1 MSLALLN
8 PHLDVPA
15 NALDF
20 LAKTAAFKPKVEFE
34 LDLKN
39 FIIKTAS
46 TAAELREIISL
57 RQHSFIEDFMGEDG
71 AGYVDFDHYDLKA
84 DHIILKSKKTG
95 EIVGS
100 YRVMNSAFT
109 DQLFSSEQFDLSLFD
124 RADGIKV
131 ELGRAVIHKDH
142 RNGLTL
148 SLVWKGIAHYASLAG
163 ARYLCGCAS
172 TKTLSQRVAESIYW
186 HLYPTHSNDVFDI
199 KVLPA
204 FEHPNLFEAED
215 LMPWEMVKE
224 VIPPLLK
231 SYIKAGSKIC
241 SRPAYDRVF
250 KCVDF
255 FTVLDLKTMNSQY
268 QEKYFG

>member
-1 MSLALLN
+1 MSLALFNLPLN
-8 PHLDVPA
+8 QPPQ
-15 NALDF
+15 ALDF
-20 LAKTAAFKPKVEFE
+20 LAKTSTFKPKVEFE

-39 FIIKTAS
+39 FVIKTAS
-46 TAAELREIISL
+46 TAAELREIINL
-57 RQHSFIEDFMGEDG
+57 RQHSFIEEFMGEDG
-71 AGYVDFDHYDLKA
+71 AGYIDFDHYDLMA

-100 YRVMNSAFT
+100 YRILNSSFAGR
-109 DQLFSSEQFDLSLFD
+109 LFSAEQFDLSLFD

-148 SLVWKGIAHYASLAG
+148 SLVWKGIAHYAMLAN

-186 HLYPTHSNDVFDI
+186 HLYPSHSNDQFDI

-204 FEHPNLFEAED
+204 FEHPNIFDPQD
-215 LMPWEMVKE
+215 LMPWEFTKE
-224 VIPPLLK
+224 AIPPLLK
-231 SYIKAGSKIC
+231 TYIKAGSKIC

-255 FTVLDLKTMNSQY
+255 FTVLDLKTMNAQY